1 MTLTPIEFEKALMT
15 EVQRMASEVERLF
28 AEEQDNPMTGEKIR
42 RLLTD
47 ISALVGRVNA
57 LKEHVYPNGY
67 PEAPSDRD
75 WETISLPQMPYVAPL
90 S

>member
-1 MTLTPIEFEKALMT
+1 MTLTPIEFEKALMV

-47 ISALVGRVNA
+47 ISSLVGRVNA

-67 PEAPSDRD
+67 PEAPMREGIDNVKWS
-75 WETISLPQMPYVAPL
+75 SV
-90 S
+90 

>member
-42 RLLTD
+42 RLLND
-47 ISALVGRVNA
+47 MDALVGRVNV

-67 PEAPSDRD
+67 PKVPIREGIDNVKWS
-75 WETISLPQMPYVAPL
+75 TV
-90 S
+90 